1 MTVPSAATLYDVI
14 DATWPAAFKTNVGP
28 WVIRTG
34 LSGGSRVSA
43 TTARQPAKADD
54 LRLAET
60 KMRALDQS
68 CIFMIRDSDAALDV
82 MLANAGYEIKDP
94 VSLFA
99 APISDIATT
108 RPPPVTSFQVWPPLH
123 CQREIWEAGGVDA
136 ARIAIMD
143 RATCPKSTFLGRA
156 KERPAGTVYAGISH
170 GITMLHALE
179 ITEQDKRQGLG
190 RHLTRAVAFWGQ
202 SQGASHLALLATK
215 ANVEA
220 NALYTSL
227 GMQVVGQYHYRI
239 KPD

>member
-43 TTARQPAKADD
+43 TTTRQPAKADD

-60 KMRALDQS
+60 KMRALD
-68 CIFMIRDSDAALDV
+68 V

-94 VSLFA
+94 VNLFA
-99 APISDIATT
+99 ASITDIATT